1 MKLARLKGQAKASVN
16 RELGRVY
23 IRRCVFHPTHH
34 ILTSPVFQIVQAFP
48 QGWISSGQISREGEL
63 WFSTTIRQA
72 NTLTLSEFDE
82 EETGEGVDGG
92 RRLTSAVC
100 MVHLCFGIDF
110 SPLDAFW
117 IQLLYC
123 TTIFVRAL
131 LSLFLRLYL
140 PRFVQFK
147 PSYTSGRV
155 GPTFQQSTLL
165 SH

>member
-1 MKLARLKGQAKASVN
+1 LDIFRADLER
-16 RELGRVY
+16 
-23 IRRCVFHPTHH
+23 
-34 ILTSPVFQIVQAFP
+34 
-48 QGWISSGQISREGEL
+48 
-63 WFSTTIRQA
+63 
-72 NTLTLSEFDE
+72 SEFDE

-92 RRLTSAVC
+92 RRLTSADC
-100 MVHLCFGIDF
+100 MVHLYFGIDF

-117 IQLLYC
+117 IRLLYC

-140 PRFVQFK
+140 PRFVQLK

-155 GPTFQQSTLL
+155 GPAFRQSTLL